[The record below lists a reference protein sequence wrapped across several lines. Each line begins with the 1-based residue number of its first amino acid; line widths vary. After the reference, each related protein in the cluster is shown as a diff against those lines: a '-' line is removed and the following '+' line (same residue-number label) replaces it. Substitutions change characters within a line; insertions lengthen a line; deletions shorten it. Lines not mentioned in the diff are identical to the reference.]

1 MAPPAVTRHT
11 FAAVAPAEE
20 RKALSILLAE
30 DNPVNQQFAVRPLE
44 KQGHA
49 VQVAPDGHEAVAAV
63 AAGAFDLVLMDVQ
76 MPGMSGLEAAVA
88 IRERERTTGGR
99 VPIVAMTAR
108 ALNADRDACLAA
120 GMDGYIAKPV
130 SPKVLAEA
138 IARAMPAG
146 LS

>member
-49 VQVAPDGHEAVAAV
+49 VQVAPDGHEAVVAV
-63 AAGAFDLVLMDVQ
+63 AAGRL
-76 MPGMSGLEAAVA
+76 
-88 IRERERTTGGR
+88 TW
-99 VPIVAMTAR
+99 
-108 ALNADRDACLAA
+108 C
-120 GMDGYIAKPV
+120 
-130 SPKVLAEA
+130 
-138 IARAMPAG
+138 
-146 LS
+146 